1 MQRGSLAVAAA
12 VVVGM
17 VLGLMAAAG
26 PAPAEEASPA
36 RLLVVTVANGY
47 RHEVIPVMAD
57 LIERLGR
64 ESGLYVVD
72 RADTNEDVQ
81 AKTTPEALKG
91 YDGVVFANTSED
103 VPVADREAFLAW
115 VEDGGALVGIHG
127 ASTLVG
133 WPEYPALLGGQF
145 DYHREQVTVR
155 VRVDDAT
162 HPATEGL
169 PSPLEVHDEI
179 YIYKQFDRERVHML
193 LSLDRHPNTG
203 EPGFYPWAWTREHGK
218 GRVFHAGAGHRQ
230 DVVESEWYASHL
242 LGGIHWVLRR

>member
-1 MQRGSLAVAAA
+1 MRQGRFAVGVLVAAVA
-12 VVVGM
+12 VSM
-17 VLGLMAAAG
+17 VSPFGRAIAG
-26 PAPAEEASPA
+26 EAEPA

-47 RHEVIPVMAD
+47 RHEVIPVMAA

-72 RADTNEDVQ
+72 RADTNEEVR
-81 AKTTPEALKG
+81 AKTTPKALKG
-91 YDGVVFANTSED
+91 YDAVVFANTSED
-103 VPVADREAFLAW
+103 VPVADREAFVAW

-127 ASTLVG
+127 ASTLTG
-133 WPEYPALLGGQF
+133 WPEFTALLGGQF
-145 DYHREQVTVR
+145 DYHREQATVR
-155 VRVDDAT
+155 VRIDDPS

-179 YIYKQFDRERVHML
+179 YLYKDFDRSRVHML

-203 EPGFYPWAWTREHGK
+203 EPGFFPWAWTREQGK

-230 DVVESEWYASHL
+230 DVVESEWFASHL
-242 LGGIHWVLRR
+242 LGGIRWALGG